1 MKRWIIAATAPLA
14 VLALAIVV
22 PVFAL
27 QKSNPAPLWSEHQV
41 APAAPAPPPSPWV
54 QLARELK
61 PAVVNVSTKRVEEG
75 RRRLEGSGEEQG
87 PFNQFFRQFFGDQ
100 PRRTV
105 RSLGSGFIVNA
116 DGYVVTNNHVVD
128 GATEIKVTL
137 ADGRELAAKVLGRD
151 PKTDLALLKID
162 ATGLPLIALGVST
175 QLQVG
180 EPVMAIGNPFGLEQT
195 VTTGI
200 VSATGRVIGEGPY
213 DDFIQ
218 TDASINPGNSGGPL
232 INSKGQAV
240 GINTALVSHTGGS
253 VGIGFAIPID
263 LAKPVLTQLAA
274 AGRFERGYL
283 GVAVQRVTPD
293 LAKSFK
299 LEGPQGAL
307 VASVAAG
314 SPAMNAGVKR
324 GDVIVEY
331 DGHRIAR
338 SDALPRV
345 VAETPV
351 GKDVALVVVRD
362 GKPVTLSVKVAR
374 LAEAPE
380 RVVAESNTTAPLGLT
395 VQTLTPALARQFG
408 LHESA
413 GVLVRGVEGASPAAD
428 AGVQPGDVIAEIDRQ
443 PVKSVDDLE
452 HAIDKRRPGS
462 STLLL
467 VHRNG
472 GDFYIALGS

>member
-75 RRRLEGSGEEQG
+75 RRRLEGSGDEPG
-87 PFNQFFRQFFGDQ
+87 LF
-100 PRRTV
+100 RTV

-162 ATGLPLIALGVST
+162 ATGLPLIALGDST

-240 GINTALVSHTGGS
+240 GINTALVSQSGGS
-253 VGIGFAIPID
+253 VGIGFAIPIN

-274 AGRFERGYL
+274 AGRVERGDL

-293 LAKSFK
+293 PAQTFK

-314 SPAMNAGVKR
+314 SP
-324 GDVIVEY
+324 
-331 DGHRIAR
+331 
-338 SDALPRV
+338 P
-345 VAETPV
+345 
-351 GKDVALVVVRD
+351 
-362 GKPVTLSVKVAR
+362 
-374 LAEAPE
+374 EAPGGE
-380 RVVAESNTTAPLGLT
+380 R
-395 VQTLTPALARQFG
+395 R
-408 LHESA
+408 
-413 GVLVRGVEGASPAAD
+413 
-428 AGVQPGDVIAEIDRQ
+428 
-443 PVKSVDDLE
+443 
-452 HAIDKRRPGS
+452 
-462 STLLL
+462 
-467 VHRNG
+467 
-472 GDFYIALGS
+472 

>member
-75 RRRLEGSGEEQG
+75 RRRLEGSGDEQA
-87 PFNQFFRQFFGDQ
+87 PFNQFFGDQ

-240 GINTALVSHTGGS
+240 GINTALVSQTGGS

-274 AGRFERGYL
+274 AGRVERGYL

>member
-27 QKSNPAPLWSEHQV
+27 QKGSPAPLWSEHEA
-41 APAAPAPPPSPWV
+41 APAAPAPPPPPWV

-75 RRRLEGSGEEQG
+75 RRRLEGLGDEQG

-162 ATGLPLIALGVST
+162 ATGLPLIALGDSI

-240 GINTALVSHTGGS
+240 GINTALVSQSGGS
-253 VGIGFAIPID
+253 VGIGFAIPIN

-274 AGRFERGYL
+274 AGHVERGYL
-283 GVAVQRVTPD
+283 GGAQQRITPD
-293 LAKSFK
+293 LARSIK

-314 SPAMNAGVKR
+314 SPAMKAGVKQ

-338 SDALPRV
+338 SDELPRV

-362 GKPVTLSVKVAR
+362 GKPVTLPVKVAR

-380 RVVAESNTTAPLGLT
+380 RAVAESDTTAPLGLT

-408 LHESA
+408 LHESV

-443 PVKSVDDLE
+443 PVKSVDDLAR
-452 HAIDKRRPGS
+452 AIDKRRPGS
-462 STLLL
+462 SSLLL

-472 GDFYIALGS
+472 GDLYIALGS